1 MNYLDIIILSL
12 VALLVIN
19 GVMKGFIISLA
30 SLIALVLGIYIAVN
44 FSNYIGVVLKDH
56 LHPGQTWLPI
66 LSFTITFLIVVIVV
80 MLLAKVLEKLVD
92 LVGMGI
98 INHIF
103 GGIFGLIKGILLV
116 SVLLFIISGFDP
128 KEKLI
133 KPKIKQESMFYGYVN
148 KVFPFMMKVFGGEI
162 KFPDLDTK

>member
-1 MNYLDIIILSL
+1 MNYLDIIILCL

-19 GVMKGFIISLA
+19 GVRKGFIISLA
-30 SLIALVLGIYIAVN
+30 SLIALILGIYIAVH
-44 FSNYIGVVLKDH
+44 FSSYIEVVLKDH
-56 LHPGQTWLPI
+56 FHPSHTWLPI
-66 LSFTITFLIVVIVV
+66 LSFTITFLIVVIIV
-80 MLLAKVLEKLVD
+80 MLIGKGLEKLVD

-98 INHIF
+98 LNHIF

-133 KPKIKQESMFYGYVN
+133 KPKVKQESMFYGYIQ
-148 KVFPFMMKVFGGEI
+148 KVFPYMMNVFDGEI
-162 KFPDLDTK
+162 KFPDFKKE

>member
-1 MNYLDIIILSL
+1 MNYLDIIILCL

-19 GVMKGFIISLA
+19 GIRKGFIISLA
-30 SLIALVLGIYIAVN
+30 SLIALVLGIYIAVH
-44 FSNYIGVVLKDH
+44 FSNYIEVVLKDNF
-56 LHPGQTWLPI
+56 HPSHTWLPI

-80 MLLAKVLEKLVD
+80 MLLGKALEKLVD

-98 INHIF
+98 LNHIF

-133 KPKIKQESMFYGYVN
+133 KPKVKQESMLYGYIG
-148 KVFPFMMKVFGGEI
+148 KVFPYMMKVFDGEI
-162 KFPDLDTK
+162 KFPYFGKK

>member
-1 MNYLDIIILSL
+1 MNYLDIIILAL

-19 GVMKGFIISLA
+19 GAIKGFIISLA

-44 FSNYIGVVLKDH
+44 FSNYIEVALMDH
-56 LHPGQTWLPI
+56 LHPGRTWLPI

-80 MLLAKVLEKLVD
+80 MLLAKALEKLVD

-98 INHIF
+98 LNHIF
-103 GGIFGLIKGILLV
+103 GGIFGLVKGILLV

-128 KEKLI
+128 KERLI
-133 KPKIKQESMFYGYVN
+133 KPKVKQESMLYGYAN
-148 KVFPFMMKVFGGEI
+148 QVFPFMMKLFGGEI
-162 KFPDLDTK
+162 RFPELEEK